1 MSIQQLL
8 TQPAPSVELPYMV
21 LPFKIPQNYGVQT
34 YLAQVEYAI
43 ALDANDPEIV
53 RTITIAGQNFNNR
66 QLLLT
71 LSPANAVFY
80 DGFAPFGIDSW
91 GVGVN
96 PDEVDITFFNLNAFI
111 VNTQVNILIFEV
123 V

>member
-1 MSIQQLL
+1 MSVKPLL
-8 TQPAPSVELPYMV
+8 AQPAPIVELPYTV
-21 LPFKIPQNYGVQT
+21 LPFKVPQNYGVQT
-34 YLAQVEYAI
+34 YLAHVEYAL
-43 ALDANDPEIV
+43 ALDANNPEIV
-53 RTITIAGQNFNNR
+53 RTLTFPGQDFNNR
-66 QLLLT
+66 QVLLT

-80 DGFAPFGIDSW
+80 AGFAPFGIDSW

-96 PDEVDITFFNLNAFI
+96 ADEIEITFFNLNAFI